1 MRGRWSLWALTVAVL
16 VLAFGA
22 TPTTVHTTASVR
34 SFPDRTIDRS
44 GPEYIWQPC
53 NEDCE
58 VIEHAS
64 AETGP
69 WDESASIPTARWE
82 ARNGRLTLA
91 IEVRPPS
98 PRVGEQAHVRLV
110 ATVDGGGLISSA
122 LAFGSEEPSESMRV
136 IIECRPPGMP
146 VTAPERRVVS
156 RKTSVRQ
163 VRFNATGLQQI
174 NALGEAHRCG
184 GGGEVE
190 LTGVVAV
197 RPSDLPTN
205 GPARPTATVG
215 ASSAWKS
222 LSHSRFV
229 ELLVGGEDR
238 DGYVRRLEI
247 DWGDGTSSETVE
259 TEAEFDVCR
268 RNPVAPSAGI
278 GPTSRP
284 HLYTRDGAYTVTV
297 TAVSTGCDGRTRQ
310 TGRAHYVVTVPAG

>member
-1 MRGRWSLWALTVAVL
+1 MRGRWSLWMSTIAVL

-22 TPTTVHTTASVR
+22 TPTTVHTTVPVQP
-34 SFPDRTIDRS
+34 FGDRTFDRS
-44 GPEYIWQPC
+44 GPEDIWQPC
-53 NEDCE
+53 TEACE
-58 VIEHAS
+58 VVEHAS
-64 AETGP
+64 AEAGP
-69 WDESASIPTARWE
+69 WDESASVPTARWE
-82 ARNGRLTLA
+82 GRNGRLTLA

-122 LAFGSEEPSESMRV
+122 LAFGSEEPSGNMRV
-136 IIECRPPGMP
+136 IIECKKTGMP
-146 VTAPERRVVS
+146 GTASERRVVS

-163 VRFNATGLQQI
+163 VRFNAPGLQQI
-174 NALGEAHRCG
+174 NASAKAHRCG
-184 GGGEVE
+184 GGGEVG
-190 LTGVVAV
+190 LKGLVAV
-197 RPSDLPTN
+197 RPSGLPTN

-229 ELLVGGEDR
+229 EVLVGGEDK

-259 TEAEFDVCR
+259 VEPEADVCR
-268 RNPVAPSAGI
+268 RSPVAPSGSVA
-278 GPTSRP
+278 PTSLP
-284 HLYTRDGAYTVTV
+284 HIYTRDGTYTVTV

>member
-1 MRGRWSLWALTVAVL
+1 MRGRWSLSALTVVVL

-22 TPTTVHTTASVR
+22 TPTRVHTTALVP
-34 SFPDRTIDRS
+34 SFADRTINRS
-44 GPEYIWQPC
+44 GPAYIWQPC
-53 NEDCE
+53 TEDCE

-82 ARNGRLTLA
+82 ARNGRLTLT
-91 IEVRPPS
+91 IEVRPPA
-98 PRVGEQAHVRLV
+98 PRVGERAHVRVV

-122 LAFGSEEPSESMRV
+122 LAFGQAKPSESTRV
-136 IIECRPPGMP
+136 IIECAPPGAP
-146 VTAPERRVVS
+146 GAAPERRVVS
-156 RKTSVRQ
+156 RKTSVRE
-163 VRFNATGLQQI
+163 VRFNAPGQQQVTAI
-174 NALGEAHRCG
+174 GKAHRCG

-190 LTGVVAV
+190 LTGLVTVG
-197 RPSDLPTN
+197 PSGLPTN

-215 ASSAWKS
+215 ASSGWKS

-229 ELLVGGEDR
+229 DLLVGGEDR

-259 TEAEFDVCR
+259 IEGEADVCR
-268 RNPVAPSAGI
+268 RNPVAPSG
-278 GPTSRP
+278 GVVPTSRP
-284 HLYTRDGAYTVTV
+284 HLYTRDGTYRVTV
-297 TAVSTGCDGRTRQ
+297 TAVSSGCDGRTRQ